1 MELTT
6 IRELFKNREEYLD
19 KQVTVGGWI
28 RSIRDSK
35 TFGFIVL
42 NDGSY
47 FETLQVVYHDKME
60 NFAEISKLNVGAAVI
75 VTGTLVATPQAKQ
88 PFEIQADTVEVEGA
102 SAPDYPLQKKR
113 HSFEYLRT
121 IAHLR
126 PRTNTF
132 QAVFRVRSLTAYAI
146 HKFFQERGFVYVHT
160 PLITGS
166 DCEGAGE
173 MFQVTTMDLNNVP
186 KNEDGSVDY
195 ESLMR
200 LVEYQVQNGTDF
212 LCVLGTT
219 AETPTLTTEEKKKI
233 KETVVERVNG
243 RIPILL
249 GISSNCTQTVVDTLK
264 NDDFTGVDAV
274 LVAVPYY
281 NKPSQ
286 EGIYQHYKAI
296 AKATD
301 LPVVLYNVPGRT
313 GVNMTAET
321 TLRLAR
327 DFDNIV
333 AIKEAS
339 GNITQMDD
347 IIKNKPEN
355 FDVISGDDGITFP
368 LITLGAVGVISVI
381 GNAFPREFSRMTRL
395 ALAGDYASAL
405 TIHHK
410 FTELF
415 KLLFV
420 DGNPAGVKA
429 MLNMMGMIKN
439 RLRLPL
445 VPTRITT
452 YEEMRKILDELKI
465 KY

>member
-1 MELTT
+1 M
-6 IRELFKNREEYLD
+6 
-19 KQVTVGGWI
+19 G
-28 RSIRDSK
+28 
-35 TFGFIVL
+35 
-42 NDGSY
+42 
-47 FETLQVVYHDKME
+47 
-60 NFAEISKLNVGAAVI
+60 
-75 VTGTLVATPQAKQ
+75 VA
-88 PFEIQADTVEVEGA
+88 
-102 SAPDYPLQKKR
+102 
-113 HSFEYLRT
+113 
-121 IAHLR
+121 
-126 PRTNTF
+126 
-132 QAVFRVRSLTAYAI
+132 
-146 HKFFQERGFVYVHT
+146 
-160 PLITGS
+160 LITP
-166 DCEGAGE
+166 
-173 MFQVTTMDLNNVP
+173 F
-186 KNEDGSVDY
+186 KEDESVDY
-195 ESLMR
+195 EALMR
-200 LVEYQVQNGTDF
+200 LIDFQLQNGTDF

-219 AETPTLTTEEKKKI
+219 AETPTLTNEERRKI
-233 KETVVERVNG
+233 KELAVQRVNG

-249 GISSNCTQTVVDTLK
+249 GISSNCTQTVENTLR
-264 NDDFTGVDAV
+264 DEDLTGVDAV

-296 AKATD
+296 ANATK

-321 TLRLAR
+321 TLRIAR
-327 DFDNIV
+327 DFENVI

-347 IIKNKPEN
+347 IIKNKPER

-395 ALAGDYASAL
+395 ALAGDYANAL
-405 TIHHK
+405 AIHHR

-429 MLNMMGMIKN
+429 MLSAMGFIKN
-439 RLRLPL
+439 KLRLPL

-452 YEEMRKILDELKI
+452 FEKIRQILEELNI
-465 KY
+465 KC